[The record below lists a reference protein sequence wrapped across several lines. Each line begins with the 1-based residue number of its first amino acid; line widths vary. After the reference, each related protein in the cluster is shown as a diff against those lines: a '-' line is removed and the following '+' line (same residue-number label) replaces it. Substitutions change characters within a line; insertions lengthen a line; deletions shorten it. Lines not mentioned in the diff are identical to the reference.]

1 MKKIIAAIIRFF
13 MPKAVRKHEIEE
25 KARRIHNANVLQHL
39 LDAEHDLRDRV
50 NEHQHIP
57 STTKKAVLM
66 ANKYGLSRYNS
77 AKALKEADF
86 RQIRERINDN
96 EDEPDSLLII
106 NPYSTN
112 ATTNDATN
120 DAHQKSKF

>member
-13 MPKAVRKHEIEE
+13 IPNSVREHEN
-25 KARRIHNANVLQHL
+25 KRIHNANVLQHL

-77 AKALKEADF
+77 FEALKEADF
-86 RQIRERINDN
+86 R
-96 EDEPDSLLII
+96 
-106 NPYSTN
+106 
-112 ATTNDATN
+112 
-120 DAHQKSKF
+120 

>member
-13 MPKAVRKHEIEE
+13 MPNTVRKHEEV
-25 KARRIHNANVLQHL
+25 KRVHNANVLQHL

-77 AKALKEADF
+77 FEALRNADF
-86 RQIRERINDN
+86 R
-96 EDEPDSLLII
+96 
-106 NPYSTN
+106 
-112 ATTNDATN
+112 
-120 DAHQKSKF
+120 

>member
-13 MPKAVRKHEIEE
+13 MPKAVREHEN
-25 KARRIHNANVLQHL
+25 KRKHNANVLQHL

-77 AKALKEADF
+77 FEALRNADF
-86 RQIRERINDN
+86 R
-96 EDEPDSLLII
+96 
-106 NPYSTN
+106 
-112 ATTNDATN
+112 
-120 DAHQKSKF
+120 